1 MKTKN
6 YLALVLSCGLI
17 LGGTSYAY
25 ASDVD
30 TGIENPAEDSV
41 DDSEETTGT
50 QASDTTNITDGS
62 DNTGAADI
70 TDNTDTTDTLDTSD
84 DTDTADTT
92 NDSNSED
99 LGSELNQ
106 EEIKQKREE
115 LKQAIEIAKELK
127 NYDLYKNESDEV
139 RNNYDEAI
147 LKAEE
152 VYEKEDA
159 NLDDLQNAIDLLNYA
174 KSQLGPKVQPYAA
187 EEEPEKEITSQRVL
201 SYSYPSSYFYDYWY
215 DGLSYK
221 YYPYSDYYYDYY
233 PSYYY
238 RYYPYSRYYY
248 DYDYDYDYDYYYY
261 PSSYYK
267 YYTIDG
273 LTYKYY
279 PYSSYYYSTYYP
291 YSYKYLYYPVTIDYA
306 SLTSPITES
315 EDIIVGSSF
324 TTIEAGTYKR
334 SELKEKR
341 EQLQNSINKNKETV
355 KAANLLTRTMP
366 NFANTN
372 KEKLE
377 KLISDSKTAQYKAQ
391 AAVNELDEILK

>member
-17 LGGTSYAY
+17 LSGTSYAY

-30 TGIENPAEDSV
+30 TDIENPAEVTEPVVVPEANSEIVETIDENLEETDDTV
-41 DDSEETTGT
+41 TTGNQPVEEENQDPAADDS
-50 QASDTTNITDGS
+50 
-62 DNTGAADI
+62 
-70 TDNTDTTDTLDTSD
+70 
-84 DTDTADTT
+84 
-92 NDSNSED
+92 
-99 LGSELNQ
+99 Q
-106 EEIKQKREE
+106 EQVRQKREE

-127 NYDLYKNESDEV
+127 NDDLYKNESDEV
-139 RNNYDEAI
+139 RNNYDDAI
-147 LKAEE
+147 LQAEE

-201 SYSYPSSYFYDYWY
+201 SYRYPSSYFYDYWY

-279 PYSSYYYSTYYP
+279 PYSSYYYRTYYP

>member
-1 MKTKN
+1 MKAKN

-17 LGGTSYAY
+17 LSGTSYAY

-30 TGIENPAEDSV
+30 TDIENPTEVTEPVVVPEANSKIVETIDENL
-41 DDSEETTGT
+41 EETTNLE
-50 QASDTTNITDGS
+50 ASEDSETTENEETP
-62 DNTGAADI
+62 
-70 TDNTDTTDTLDTSD
+70 D
-84 DTDTADTT
+84 DTETT
-92 NDSNSED
+92 SEQPVEAENQDPPPDDS
-99 LGSELNQ
+99 Q
-106 EEIKQKREE
+106 EQVRQKREE

-127 NYDLYKNESDEV
+127 NDDLYKNESDEV
-139 RNNYDEAI
+139 RNNYDDAI
-147 LKAEE
+147 LQAEE

-174 KSQLGPKVQPYAA
+174 KSQLGPKIQPYAA

-279 PYSSYYYSTYYP
+279 PYSSYYYSKYYP
-291 YSYKYLYYPVTIDYA
+291 YYYKYLYYPVTIDYA

-341 EQLQNSINKNKETV
+341 EQLQKSIDNNKETV

>member
-17 LGGTSYAY
+17 LSGTSYAY

-30 TGIENPAEDSV
+30 TDIENPTEVTEPVVVPEANSEIVETIDENL
-41 DDSEETTGT
+41 EETTNLE
-50 QASDTTNITDGS
+50 ASEDSESTENEEAT
-62 DNTGAADI
+62 
-70 TDNTDTTDTLDTSD
+70 D
-84 DTDTADTT
+84 DTVTT
-92 NDSNSED
+92 GDQPVE
-99 LGSELNQ
+99 EENQ
-106 EEIKQKREE
+106 DPPPDDIQEQVRQKREE

-127 NYDLYKNESDEV
+127 NDDLYKNESDEV

-152 VYEKEDA
+152 VYENEDA
-159 NLDDLQNAIDLLNYA
+159 NLDDLQNAIDLLNYV

-279 PYSSYYYSTYYP
+279 PYSSYYYSRYYP

-341 EQLQNSINKNKETV
+341 EQLQKSINKNKESV

-372 KEKLE
+372 KEKLA

>member
-1 MKTKN
+1 MKAKN

-17 LGGTSYAY
+17 LSGTSYAY

-30 TGIENPAEDSV
+30 TGSENPTEVTEPVVVPEANSKIVETIDENL
-41 DDSEETTGT
+41 EETTNLE
-50 QASDTTNITDGS
+50 ASEDSETTENEETPDDTETTSEQPVEAENQDP
-62 DNTGAADI
+62 AAD
-70 TDNTDTTDTLDTSD
+70 
-84 DTDTADTT
+84 
-92 NDSNSED
+92 DS
-99 LGSELNQ
+99 Q
-106 EEIKQKREE
+106 EQVSQKREE

-127 NYDLYKNESDEV
+127 NDELYKNESDEV

-147 LKAEE
+147 LKSEE

-248 DYDYDYDYDYYYY
+248 DYDYDYYYY

-279 PYSSYYYSTYYP
+279 PYSSYYYSKFYP
-291 YSYKYLYYPVTIDYA
+291 YYYKYLYYPVTIDYA

-341 EQLQNSINKNKETV
+341 EQLQKSIDKNKETV

-372 KEKLE
+372 KEKLA
-377 KLISDSKTAQYKAQ
+377 KLISDSKIAQYKAQ

>member
-17 LGGTSYAY
+17 LSGTSYAY

-30 TGIENPAEDSV
+30 TDIENPAEDSV
-41 DDSEETTGT
+41 DDSEIVETIDENPEKTTNLEASEDSESTENEETPDDTETTSE
-50 QASDTTNITDGS
+50 QPVEEENQDP
-62 DNTGAADI
+62 AAD
-70 TDNTDTTDTLDTSD
+70 
-84 DTDTADTT
+84 
-92 NDSNSED
+92 DS
-99 LGSELNQ
+99 Q
-106 EEIKQKREE
+106 EQVRQKREE

-127 NYDLYKNESDEV
+127 NDDLYKNESDEV
-139 RNNYDEAI
+139 RNNYDDAI
-147 LKAEE
+147 LQAEE

-174 KSQLGPKVQPYAA
+174 KSQLGPKIQPYAA

-279 PYSSYYYSTYYP
+279 PYSSYYYSKYYP
-291 YSYKYLYYPVTIDYA
+291 YYYKYLYYPVTIDYA

-315 EDIIVGSSF
+315 ENIIVGSSF
-324 TTIEAGTYKR
+324 TTIGAGTYKR

-341 EQLQNSINKNKETV
+341 EQLQKSIDKNKETV

-366 NFANTN
+366 NFANAN

-391 AAVNELDEILK
+391 AVVNELDEILK

>member
-1 MKTKN
+1 MKAKN

-30 TGIENPAEDSV
+30 TDIENPTEVTEPVVDPETNSEIVETIDENLEETSNLEASEDSETTE
-41 DDSEETTGT
+41 SEETPDDTET
-50 QASDTTNITDGS
+50 TSDQPVEEENQEP
-62 DNTGAADI
+62 AAD
-70 TDNTDTTDTLDTSD
+70 
-84 DTDTADTT
+84 
-92 NDSNSED
+92 DS
-99 LGSELNQ
+99 Q
-106 EEIKQKREE
+106 EQVGQKREE

-127 NYDLYKNESDEV
+127 NDDLYKNESDEV
-139 RNNYDEAI
+139 RNNYDDAI
-147 LKAEE
+147 LQAEE
-152 VYEKEDA
+152 VYKKEDA

-238 RYYPYSRYYY
+238 YRYYPYSRYY
-248 DYDYDYDYDYYYY
+248 YDYDYDYDYYYY

-279 PYSSYYYSTYYP
+279 PYSSYYYSKYYP
-291 YSYKYLYYPVTIDYA
+291 YYYKYLYYPVTIDYA

-341 EQLQNSINKNKETV
+341 EQLQKSINKNKETV
-355 KAANLLTRTMP
+355 KASNLLTRTMP

-372 KEKLE
+372 KEKLA

>member
-17 LGGTSYAY
+17 LSGTSYAY

-30 TGIENPAEDSV
+30 TGIENPAEVTEPVVVPEANSEIV
-41 DDSEETTGT
+41 ETIDDNPEETTNLE
-50 QASDTTNITDGS
+50 ASEDSETTENEETP
-62 DNTGAADI
+62 
-70 TDNTDTTDTLDTSD
+70 D
-84 DTDTADTT
+84 DTETTSEQPVEENQDPEAD
-92 NDSNSED
+92 DS
-99 LGSELNQ
+99 Q
-106 EEIKQKREE
+106 EQVRQKREE
-115 LKQAIEIAKELK
+115 LKQSIEIAKELK
-127 NYDLYKNESDEV
+127 NDDLYKNESDEV

-159 NLDDLQNAIDLLNYA
+159 NLDDLQNAIGLLNYA

-261 PSSYYK
+261 PSRYYK

-279 PYSSYYYSTYYP
+279 PYSSYYYSKYYP
-291 YSYKYLYYPVTIDYA
+291 YSYRYLYYPVTIDYA

-341 EQLQNSINKNKETV
+341 EQLQKSINKNKETV

-366 NFANTN
+366 NFANAN
-372 KEKLE
+372 KEKLA

>member
-1 MKTKN
+1 MKAKN

-17 LGGTSYAY
+17 LSGTSYAY

-30 TGIENPAEDSV
+30 TDIENPTEVTEPVIVPEADSEIVETIDENPEEITNLEASEDSETTENEGTPDDTETTSEQPV
-41 DDSEETTGT
+41 EEENQDPAADDS
-50 QASDTTNITDGS
+50 
-62 DNTGAADI
+62 
-70 TDNTDTTDTLDTSD
+70 
-84 DTDTADTT
+84 
-92 NDSNSED
+92 
-99 LGSELNQ
+99 Q
-106 EEIKQKREE
+106 EQVRQKREE

-127 NYDLYKNESDEV
+127 NDDLYKNESDEV
-139 RNNYDEAI
+139 RNNYDDAI

-248 DYDYDYDYDYYYY
+248 DYDYDYDYYYY

-279 PYSSYYYSTYYP
+279 PYSSYYYSRYYP
-291 YSYKYLYYPVTIDYA
+291 YYYKYLYYPVTIDYA

-341 EQLQNSINKNKETV
+341 EQLQKSINKNKESV

-366 NFANTN
+366 NFANAN

>member
-17 LGGTSYAY
+17 LSGTSYAY

-30 TGIENPAEDSV
+30 TGIENPAEVTEPVVVPEANSEIVETIDENL
-41 DDSEETTGT
+41 EETTNLE
-50 QASDTTNITDGS
+50 ASEDSESTENEEATDDTVT
-62 DNTGAADI
+62 TGDQPVEEENQDPAAD
-70 TDNTDTTDTLDTSD
+70 
-84 DTDTADTT
+84 
-92 NDSNSED
+92 DS
-99 LGSELNQ
+99 Q
-106 EEIKQKREE
+106 EQVRQKREE

-127 NYDLYKNESDEV
+127 NDDLYKNESDEV

-279 PYSSYYYSTYYP
+279 PYSSYYYRTYYP
-291 YSYKYLYYPVTIDYA
+291 YYYKYLYYPVTIDYA

-315 EDIIVGSSF
+315 EEIIVGSSF

-341 EQLQNSINKNKETV
+341 EQLQKSINKNKETV

-372 KEKLE
+372 KEKLA

-391 AAVNELDEILK
+391 AAINELDEILK

>member
-17 LGGTSYAY
+17 LSGTSYAY

-30 TGIENPAEDSV
+30 TDIENPTEVTEPIIVPEADSEIVETIDENPEEITNLEASEDSETTENEGTPDDTETTSEQPV
-41 DDSEETTGT
+41 EEENQDPAADDS
-50 QASDTTNITDGS
+50 
-62 DNTGAADI
+62 
-70 TDNTDTTDTLDTSD
+70 
-84 DTDTADTT
+84 
-92 NDSNSED
+92 
-99 LGSELNQ
+99 Q
-106 EEIKQKREE
+106 EQVRQIREE

-127 NYDLYKNESDEV
+127 NDDLYKNESDEV

-201 SYSYPSSYFYDYWY
+201 SY
-215 DGLSYK
+215 
-221 YYPYSDYYYDYY
+221 
-233 PSYYY
+233 
-238 RYYPYSRYYY
+238 
-248 DYDYDYDYDYYYY
+248 
-261 PSSYYK
+261 
-267 YYTIDG
+267 
-273 LTYKYY
+273 KYY
-279 PYSSYYYSTYYP
+279 PYSSYYYSKYYP
-291 YSYKYLYYPVTIDYA
+291 YYYKYLYYPVTIDYA

-341 EQLQNSINKNKETV
+341 EQLQKSINKNKESV

-366 NFANTN
+366 NFANAN

>member
-6 YLALVLSCGLI
+6 YLAPVLSCGLI
-17 LGGTSYAY
+17 LSGTSYAY

-30 TGIENPAEDSV
+30 TDIENPTEVTEPVIVPEADSEIVETIDENPEEITNLEASEDSETTENEGTPDDTETTSGQPV
-41 DDSEETTGT
+41 EEENQDPAADDS
-50 QASDTTNITDGS
+50 
-62 DNTGAADI
+62 
-70 TDNTDTTDTLDTSD
+70 
-84 DTDTADTT
+84 
-92 NDSNSED
+92 
-99 LGSELNQ
+99 Q
-106 EEIKQKREE
+106 EQVRQKREE

-127 NYDLYKNESDEV
+127 NDDLYKNESDEV
-139 RNNYDEAI
+139 INNYDDAI

-248 DYDYDYDYDYYYY
+248 DYDYDYYYY

-279 PYSSYYYSTYYP
+279 PYSSYYYSKYYP
-291 YSYKYLYYPVTIDYA
+291 YYYKYLYYPVTIDYA

-341 EQLQNSINKNKETV
+341 EKLQKSINK
-355 KAANLLTRTMP
+355 
-366 NFANTN
+366 N